1 MKTNLAISRNKICTG
16 KVNPYKTCGQSC
28 VVVVVVVAVLRA
40 RTVQVLFVLHNFTSL
55 IQWIK
60 LII

>member
-1 MKTNLAISRNKICTG
+1 MYWKSKSLQDMRTKLCS
-16 KVNPYKTCGQSC
+16 SF
-28 VVVVVVVAVLRA
+28 VLRA